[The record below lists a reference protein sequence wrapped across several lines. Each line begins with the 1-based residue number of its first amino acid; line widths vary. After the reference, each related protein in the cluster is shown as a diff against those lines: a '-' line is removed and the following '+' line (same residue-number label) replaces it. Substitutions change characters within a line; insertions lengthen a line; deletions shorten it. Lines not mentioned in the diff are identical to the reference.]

1 MEDKVHHLQEA
12 AQIFDVCDLPPF
24 ADLRVIRRDMRYLKT
39 LWDYVFLFRNQ
50 LEGWKTSRWQEIDF
64 NSTEDIIREITT
76 DLRST
81 DKEVKKWPV
90 FLALE
95 ASLKETTTALAAV
108 KDLQVRFRW
117 SETVLCH
124 NPRSITAGFRYRKF
138 RGVL

>member
-1 MEDKVHHLQEA
+1 MQWNNLVSKMEDKVHQLQEA

-39 LWDYVFLFRNQ
+39 LWDYVFLFRYQ

-76 DLRST
+76 DLRGT

-108 KDLQVRFRW
+108 KDLQVGCG
-117 SETVLCH
+117 SYLEL
-124 NPRSITAGFRYRKF
+124 S
-138 RGVL
+138 